1 MVGVTTN
8 VITACEV
15 SKAGDAPTLPTLL
28 AATASRFS
36 VNEVSADLAYSSRT
50 NLEAIDAIGATPLIP
65 FKSNATAKNDRNG
78 MLWTKM
84 FHYFNFKREE
94 FLKRYHNRSNVESTF
109 SMLKA
114 KFGDSVRSKTDTAMK
129 NEVLCKIICH
139 NIVVLISAMYELGID
154 PIFWTENTL
163 DKKMA

>member
-1 MVGVTTN
+1 
-8 VITACEV
+8 I
-15 SKAGDAPTLPTLL
+15 D
-28 AATASRFS
+28 
-36 VNEVSADLAYSSRT
+36 
-50 NLEAIDAIGATPLIP
+50 NLEQIEAIGAAPLIP
-65 FKSNATAKNDRNG
+65 FKKNATSGIDKDGTERNG
-78 MLWTKM
+78 SLWAKT

-139 NIVVLISAMYELGID
+139 NICCLISAMFELNLD
-154 PIFWTENTL
+154 PIFWTENPL